1 MVDPNPEPVDPE
13 DRLNVID
20 DVYRCFF
27 KQGKLLRP
35 MSGTPTTIMEE
46 SSQSRSSRN
55 SPSKSHRKPSIL
67 KLRSIKH

>member
-27 KQGKLLRP
+27 KQGK
-35 MSGTPTTIMEE
+35 GTQADVWYAYHDNGGEFAVKVFKEQP
-46 SSQSRSSRN
+46 
-55 SPSKSHRKPSIL
+55 
-67 KLRSIKH
+67 IKVA